1 MDAKLPSNTNGTLQ
15 SQGHQEVVDEHSV
28 PRARENIAKPRF
40 EVEEEEEY
48 GGVIDSSFFDNN
60 NGSDEFHDYAG
71 KTLTLIYLLTYMRVL
86 QTLFVTRFLNGYTLP
101 T

>member
-40 EVEEEEEY
+40 EVDLKIFWSRYSTQIRQDVENERKPPPY
-48 GGVIDSSFFDNN
+48 VPILSPGLDRKG
-60 NGSDEFHDYAG
+60 
-71 KTLTLIYLLTYMRVL
+71 
-86 QTLFVTRFLNGYTLP
+86 FLVA
-101 T
+101 

>member
-1 MDAKLPSNTNGTLQ
+1 MDAKLPTNTIGTMQ

-40 EVEEEEEY
+40 EVEEEEY

-71 KTLTLIYLLTYMRVL
+71 KTLILILHIVS
-86 QTLFVTRFLNGYTLP
+86 FLEGRL
-101 T
+101 